1 MHRLIPLIALLLFTQ
16 CIGARPTIGLVLAG
30 GGARGAAHIGV
41 LKYLEEQRIPV
52 DLVTGTSFGAIV
64 GGLYASGLSA
74 IEIEELMLT
83 MDWQRALVDDIPR
96 ADRSIRRKWRED
108 TFSIPGSPG
117 YGNGELKI
125 PSGAI
130 QGQNV
135 ILEMQKMTE
144 HVSHLTLFSELPRPF
159 KAIATDIV
167 TGEMV
172 VLDHGELAVVMRAS
186 MGVPAVFSPIE
197 IEGRLL
203 VDGGVTNNLPVD
215 IARDMGADILIVVD
229 ITTPMLDREHIGDI
243 ITITDQL
250 TRLLV
255 VNNTKQQIQR
265 MQDSDILLVPALGD
279 FSAAAF
285 TSAAQAIEIGYQA
298 ALNKGAE
305 LNELVQAAA
314 DYQTLSR
321 PLAGKPTIRSISV
334 ENTSGLD
341 DQIIRSAIDVR
352 IGDVFN
358 LEKVSH
364 DMNRIHGLGNFELVS
379 YQLDEHEG
387 RADLKISATGKT
399 WGPDYLHF
407 GFNLDSEFKHD
418 SRISFLLGYS
428 REELT
433 ANGAEWITLAGIGD
447 EPRLQTSFYLPLN
460 PQRDW
465 FVYADAEYRDDALYR
480 YDGEKRSSTY
490 ALRKTAGSIGFGY
503 EYGSQWRLML
513 GLNRV
518 RGRAHAVTGEDFTS
532 GSGFEEAS
540 INLQYVFDT
549 RDDVDFPSSGS
560 IVEAKVASYT
570 ESLGSDHS
578 FNQWHLRAGHYF
590 ERKQHNLGLNLYL
603 GGTNGVPTINSEFR
617 VGGYGLLTGLNS
629 HQLTGNYMGVVS
641 VIYYQRY
648 EPFPVLDGLIGA
660 TLEYGG
666 AWSNRDAI
674 STDQAQ
680 ASLGAF
686 IGADT
691 PIGTLQFGFAFT
703 EDGQSNIYSRIG
715 RVF

>member
-16 CIGARPTIGLVLAG
+16 FIEARPTVGLVLAG
-30 GGARGAAHIGV
+30 GGARGAAHIGI
-41 LKYLEEQRIPV
+41 LKYLEEQNIPV

-74 IEIEELMLT
+74 VEIEELMLN
-83 MDWQRALVDDIPR
+83 MDWERALDDNVPR
-96 ADRSIRRKWRED
+96 ADRSIQRKWRED
-108 TFSIPGSPG
+108 IFSIPGSPG
-117 YGNGELKI
+117 YSTGELKM

-130 QGQNV
+130 QGQNI

-144 HVSHLTLFSELPRPF
+144 HVSHIRQFSDLPRPF

-172 VLDHGELAVVMRAS
+172 VLDHGELAVAMRAS
-186 MGVPAVFSPIE
+186 MGVPAVFAPIE
-197 IEGRLL
+197 VDGRLL

-229 ITTPMLDREHIGDI
+229 ITTPMLDREHLGDI
-243 ITITDQL
+243 LTITDQL

-255 VNNTKQQIQR
+255 VNNTEQQKKR
-265 MQDSDILLVPALGD
+265 MQAKDILLVPALGE

-285 TSAAQAIEIGYQA
+285 AGAAEAIEIGYQEA
-298 ALNKGAE
+298 QSNSAVLDQLQLTSSE
-305 LNELVQAAA
+305 YELVSSSVAA
-314 DYQTLSR
+314 
-321 PLAGKPTIRSISV
+321 KPTIRSITV
-334 ENTSGLD
+334 DNTSGLD
-341 DQIIRSAIDVR
+341 DEVIRSAIDVR
-352 IGDVFN
+352 IGDLFN

-364 DMNRIHGLGNFELVS
+364 DMNRIHGTGYFELVS
-379 YQLDEHEG
+379 YQLTESEG
-387 RADLKISATGKT
+387 QADLKISANGKS

-418 SRISFLLGYS
+418 SSVSFLLGYS

-433 ANGAEWITLAGIGD
+433 ANGAEWMTIAGIGD
-447 EPRLQTSFYLPLN
+447 EPRIQTGLYAPLN
-460 PQRDW
+460 QKRDW
-465 FVYADAEYRDDALYR
+465 FVYASAEYRDETLYS
-480 YDGEKRSSTY
+480 YEGERRISTS
-490 ALRKTAGSIGFGY
+490 ALRKTAGSFGFGY

-513 GLNRV
+513 GLNHT
-518 RGRAHAVTGEDFTS
+518 RGRAHVVTGQDFVDGESFQED
-532 GSGFEEAS
+532 S

-560 IVEAKVASYT
+560 IVEAHVASYT
-570 ESLGSDHS
+570 EALGSDHS

-590 ERKQHNLGLNLYL
+590 ERKQHNLGINVYL
-603 GGTNGVPTINSEFR
+603 GGTNGRSTINSEFR
-617 VGGYGLLTGLNS
+617 IGGYGLLTGLNS
-629 HQLTGNYMGVVS
+629 HQLTGDYMGVAS
-641 VIYYQRY
+641 LIYYQRY
-648 EPFPVLDGLIGA
+648 EPFPVLDGLIGL

-666 AWSNRDAI
+666 AWSSRETI
-674 STDQAQ
+674 SSESAAT
-680 ASLGAF
+680 SLGAF

-691 PIGTLQFGFAFT
+691 PIGTLQFGFAVT
-703 EDGQSNIYSRIG
+703 GDGQSNIYSRIG

>member
-144 HVSHLTLFSELPRPF
+144 HVSHITLFSELPRPF

-265 MQDSDILLVPALGD
+265 MQD
-279 FSAAAF
+279 
-285 TSAAQAIEIGYQA
+285 
-298 ALNKGAE
+298 
-305 LNELVQAAA
+305 
-314 DYQTLSR
+314 
-321 PLAGKPTIRSISV
+321 
-334 ENTSGLD
+334 
-341 DQIIRSAIDVR
+341 
-352 IGDVFN
+352 
-358 LEKVSH
+358 
-364 DMNRIHGLGNFELVS
+364 
-379 YQLDEHEG
+379 
-387 RADLKISATGKT
+387 
-399 WGPDYLHF
+399 
-407 GFNLDSEFKHD
+407 
-418 SRISFLLGYS
+418 
-428 REELT
+428 
-433 ANGAEWITLAGIGD
+433 
-447 EPRLQTSFYLPLN
+447 LQ
-460 PQRDW
+460 
-465 FVYADAEYRDDALYR
+465 
-480 YDGEKRSSTY
+480 
-490 ALRKTAGSIGFGY
+490 
-503 EYGSQWRLML
+503 
-513 GLNRV
+513 
-518 RGRAHAVTGEDFTS
+518 
-532 GSGFEEAS
+532 
-540 INLQYVFDT
+540 
-549 RDDVDFPSSGS
+549 
-560 IVEAKVASYT
+560 
-570 ESLGSDHS
+570 
-578 FNQWHLRAGHYF
+578 
-590 ERKQHNLGLNLYL
+590 
-603 GGTNGVPTINSEFR
+603 
-617 VGGYGLLTGLNS
+617 
-629 HQLTGNYMGVVS
+629 
-641 VIYYQRY
+641 
-648 EPFPVLDGLIGA
+648 
-660 TLEYGG
+660 
-666 AWSNRDAI
+666 
-674 STDQAQ
+674 
-680 ASLGAF
+680 
-686 IGADT
+686 
-691 PIGTLQFGFAFT
+691 
-703 EDGQSNIYSRIG
+703 
-715 RVF
+715 

>member
-1 MHRLIPLIALLLFTQ
+1 
-16 CIGARPTIGLVLAG
+16 
-30 GGARGAAHIGV
+30 
-41 LKYLEEQRIPV
+41 
-52 DLVTGTSFGAIV
+52 
-64 GGLYASGLSA
+64 
-74 IEIEELMLT
+74 
-83 MDWQRALVDDIPR
+83 
-96 ADRSIRRKWRED
+96 
-108 TFSIPGSPG
+108 
-117 YGNGELKI
+117 
-125 PSGAI
+125 
-130 QGQNV
+130 
-135 ILEMQKMTE
+135 MTE
-144 HVSHLTLFSELPRPF
+144 HVSHITLFSELPRPF

-186 MGVPAVFSPIE
+186 MGVPAVFAPRE

-255 VNNTKQQIQR
+255 VNNTEQQKKR
-265 MQDSDILLVPALGD
+265 MQADDILLIPALGE

-285 TSAAQAIEIGYQA
+285 TGAAKAIEIGYQEA
-298 ALNKGAE
+298 QNKSAE
-305 LNELVQAAA
+305 LSQLVLMP
-314 DYQTLSR
+314 DEYQLVAR
-321 PLAGKPTIRSISV
+321 PVSVKPTIRSITV

-341 DQIIRSAIDVR
+341 DEVIRSAIDFR
-352 IGDVFN
+352 IGELFN
-358 LEKVSH
+358 LKKVSH
-364 DMNRIHGLGNFELVS
+364 DMNRIHGTGYFEMVS
-379 YQLDEHEG
+379 YQLDQDDG
-387 RADLKISATGKT
+387 QADLKISAKGKT

-447 EPRLQTSFYLPLN
+447 EPRLQTGFYLPLN

-465 FVYADAEYRDDALYR
+465 FVYADAEYRDDALYL

-513 GLNRV
+513 GLNRT

-532 GSGFEEAS
+532 GSGFDEAS

-603 GGTNGVPTINSEFR
+603 G
-617 VGGYGLLTGLNS
+617 
-629 HQLTGNYMGVVS
+629 
-641 VIYYQRY
+641 
-648 EPFPVLDGLIGA
+648 
-660 TLEYGG
+660 
-666 AWSNRDAI
+666 
-674 STDQAQ
+674 
-680 ASLGAF
+680 
-686 IGADT
+686 
-691 PIGTLQFGFAFT
+691 
-703 EDGQSNIYSRIG
+703 
-715 RVF
+715 